1 MLLQVREVGV
11 LAGGI
16 DHQQEMIAR
25 AGHHQVVEHAA
36 GIVGELGVALLAGL
50 EARDVG
56 RHQALQRPG
65 GVVAGP
71 GGEPHLAHVR
81 DVEQAGR
88 GPGLGMFGQDA
99 GRVLH
104 RHLVAGEGHDARAEL
119 AMQVVERCALER
131 AGRGFGQKDLQSRVS
146 RRKDCAARPPLSGDL
161 KNSPVLPAY
170 FVGGRTPDRGA
181 RHFPET
187 HPPAVRLPESFR
199 GRLLLRRRLFLA
211 RSEGGLSHRDRLGS
225 PTLGGAPRPVHDEK
239 HRKNRPLRN
248 PLVIE

>member
-1 MLLQVREVGV
+1 MS
-11 LAGGI
+11 AGT
-16 DHQQEMIAR
+16 R
-25 AGHHQVVEHAA
+25 
-36 GIVGELGVALLAGL
+36 
-50 EARDVG
+50 R
-56 RHQALQRPG
+56 LQRLG
-65 GVVAGP
+65 RVVAGL

-88 GPGLGMFGQDA
+88 GPGLGMLGQDA

-104 RHLVAGEGHDARAEL
+104 RHLVAGEGHEARAEL
-119 AMQVVERCALER
+119 AMQVVKRRALER

-161 KNSPVLPAY
+161 KDSPDAAGLLRRWAHA
-170 FVGGRTPDRGA
+170 RWGA

-199 GRLLLRRRLFLA
+199 GRLLLRRRLLLA
-211 RSEGGLSHRDRLGS
+211 KEGGLSHRARLGGGDLRGRS
-225 PTLGGAPRPVHDEK
+225 PPRPRGK
-239 HRKNRPLRN
+239 TSKNRPLRN